1 VDAVTGAFSYTGS
14 AIAREL
20 LARDRQVRT
29 LVRSPD
35 AAAGHPLAERVEV
48 APLRLDDEAALVR
61 ALAGI
66 EVLHNTF
73 WIRFPRGRSTFEWAI
88 AASARLFRAASAAG
102 VARIVH
108 ISVTKPSLSSPYAY
122 FRAKAAVDE
131 LALGGPVPAA
141 SVRPSLVFGGR
152 QEVLI
157 NNIAWFLRRSP
168 AFAVPRRPCRVQPVH
183 VDDVARIAADAGE
196 SREPGIVDA
205 VGPETFTYREL
216 VERIGAAV
224 GSRARIVALPERAVA
239 ALGRGAGAPLR
250 DTVVTGEELGALT
263 ASLLT
268 SDDPPLGR
276 ARFSEWLDGQAVWL
290 GREYHSE
297 LERHWRRT

>member
-20 LARDRQVRT
+20 LARDRHVRT
-29 LVRSPD
+29 LVRSPPP
-35 AAAGHPLAERVEV
+35 AGHPLAGSVG
-48 APLRLDDEAALVR
+48 ATPLTLDDEAALTR
-61 ALAGI
+61 ALTGV

-88 AASARLFRAASAAG
+88 AASARLFRAAAAAG
-102 VARIVH
+102 VERIVH
-108 ISVTKPSLSSPYAY
+108 ISVTKPSVSSPYAY

-131 LALGGPVPAA
+131 LALGGPVPAV
-141 SVRPSLVFGGR
+141 SVRPSLVVGGR
-152 QEVLI
+152 QEILV

-168 AFAVPRRPCRVQPVH
+168 VFAVPRRACRVQPVH

-205 VGPETFTYREL
+205 VGPETFTYRGL
-216 VERIGAAV
+216 VQEIGGAV
-224 GSRARIVALPERAVA
+224 GSRAKIVALPERAVA
-239 ALGRGAGAPLR
+239 ALGRGAGVPLH
-250 DTVVTGEELGALT
+250 DTVVTTEELGALT

-276 ARFSEWLDGQAVWL
+276 ARFSDWVAEQAEWL

-297 LERHWRRT
+297 LERPWRRG

>member
-1 VDAVTGAFSYTGS
+1 MDAVTGAFSYTGS

-29 LVRSPD
+29 LVRSPPP
-35 AAAGHPLAERVEV
+35 AGHPLAESVEV
-48 APLRLDDEAALVR
+48 APLALDDQAALVS

-88 AASARLFRAASAAG
+88 AASARLFRAAAAAG
-102 VARIVH
+102 VERIVH
-108 ISVTKPSLSSPYAY
+108 ISVTRPSVSSPYAY

-131 LALGGPVPAA
+131 LALGGSVPAT

-152 QEVLI
+152 QEILV

-168 AFAVPRRPCRVQPVH
+168 AFAVPCRPCRVQPVH
-183 VDDVARIAADAGE
+183 VEDVARIAADAGE
-196 SREPGIVDA
+196 SREPGIIDA
-205 VGPETFTYREL
+205 VGPETFTYRQL

-224 GSRARIVALPERAVA
+224 GSRARIVAP
-239 ALGRGAGAPLR
+239 AGM
-250 DTVVTGEELGALT
+250 V
-263 ASLLT
+263 
-268 SDDPPLGR
+268 
-276 ARFSEWLDGQAVWL
+276 
-290 GREYHSE
+290 
-297 LERHWRRT
+297 

>member
-1 VDAVTGAFSYTGS
+1 MDAVTGAFSYTGS

-29 LVRSPD
+29 LVRSPPP
-35 AAAGHPLAERVEV
+35 AGHPLAESVEV
-48 APLRLDDEAALVR
+48 APLALDDQAALVS

-88 AASARLFRAASAAG
+88 AASARLFRAAAAAG
-102 VARIVH
+102 VERIVH
-108 ISVTKPSLSSPYAY
+108 ISVTRPSVSSPYAY

-131 LALGGPVPAA
+131 LALGGSVPAT

-152 QEVLI
+152 QEILV

-183 VDDVARIAADAGE
+183 VEDVARIAADAGG
-196 SREPGIVDA
+196 SPEPGIVDA

-216 VERIGAAV
+216 VEHIAAAV
-224 GSRARIVALPERAVA
+224 GSRARLVPLPEQAVA
-239 ALGRGAGAPLR
+239 ALGRTAGVPLR
-250 DTVVTGEELGALT
+250 DTVVTAEELGALT

-268 SDDPPLGR
+268 SDEPPLGR
-276 ARFSEWLDGQAVWL
+276 VSFSEWVAGQADWL

-297 LERHWRRT
+297 LERHWGRR

>member
-1 VDAVTGAFSYTGS
+1 MDAVTGAFSYTGS

-29 LVRSPD
+29 LVRSPPP
-35 AAAGHPLAERVEV
+35 AGHPLAESVEV
-48 APLRLDDEAALVR
+48 APLALDDQAALVS

-88 AASARLFRAASAAG
+88 AASARLFRAAAAAG
-102 VARIVH
+102 VERIVH
-108 ISVTKPSLSSPYAY
+108 ISVTRPSVSSPYAY

-131 LALGGPVPAA
+131 LALGGSVPAT

-152 QEVLI
+152 QEILV

-168 AFAVPRRPCRVQPVH
+168 AFAVPCRPCRVQPVH
-183 VDDVARIAADAGE
+183 VEDVARIAADAGGSPE
-196 SREPGIVDA
+196 SGIVDA

-216 VERIGAAV
+216 VEHIAAAV
-224 GSRARIVALPERAVA
+224 GSRARLVPLPEQAVA
-239 ALGRGAGAPLR
+239 ALGRTAGVPLR
-250 DTVVTGEELGALT
+250 DTVVTAEELGALT

-268 SDDPPLGR
+268 SDEPPLGR
-276 ARFSEWLDGQAVWL
+276 VSFSEWVAGQADWL

-297 LERHWRRT
+297 LERHWGRG

>member
-29 LVRSPD
+29 LVRSPH

-48 APLRLDDEAALVR
+48 APLGLDDEAALVR
-61 ALAGI
+61 ALTGI

-131 LALGGPVPAA
+131 LALGGPVPAK

-152 QEVLI
+152 QEILV
-157 NNIAWFLRRSP
+157 NNIAWFMRRSP

-196 SREPGIVDA
+196 SREPGTVDA

-276 ARFSEWLDGQAVWL
+276 AAFSEWLDGQADWL

-297 LERHWRRT
+297 LERHWRQT

>member
-29 LVRSPD
+29 LVRSPPP
-35 AAAGHPLAERVEV
+35 AGHPLAESVEV
-48 APLRLDDEAALVR
+48 APLALDDQAALVS

-88 AASARLFRAASAAG
+88 AASARLFRAAAAAG
-102 VARIVH
+102 VERIVH
-108 ISVTKPSLSSPYAY
+108 ISVTRPSVSSPYAY

-131 LALGGPVPAA
+131 LALGGSVPAT

-152 QEVLI
+152 QEILV

-168 AFAVPRRPCRVQPVH
+168 AFAVPCRPCRVQPVH
-183 VDDVARIAADAGE
+183 VEDVARIAADAGG
-196 SREPGIVDA
+196 SPEPGIVDA

-216 VERIGAAV
+216 VEHIAAAV
-224 GSRARIVALPERAVA
+224 GSRARLVPLPEQAVA
-239 ALGRGAGAPLR
+239 ALGRTAGVPLR
-250 DTVVTGEELGALT
+250 DTVVTAEELGALT

-268 SDDPPLGR
+268 SDEPPLGR
-276 ARFSEWLDGQAVWL
+276 VSFSEWVAGQADWL

-297 LERHWRRT
+297 LERHWGRG

>member
-29 LVRSPD
+29 LVRSPPP
-35 AAAGHPLAERVEV
+35 AGHPLAESVEV
-48 APLRLDDEAALVR
+48 APLALDDQAALVS

-88 AASARLFRAASAAG
+88 AASARLFRAAAAAG
-102 VARIVH
+102 VERIVH
-108 ISVTKPSLSSPYAY
+108 ISVTRPSVSSPYAY

-131 LALGGPVPAA
+131 LALGGSVPAT

-152 QEVLI
+152 QEILV

-183 VDDVARIAADAGE
+183 VEDVARIAADAGGSPE
-196 SREPGIVDA
+196 SGIVDA

-216 VERIGAAV
+216 VEHIAAAV
-224 GSRARIVALPERAVA
+224 GSRARLVPLPEQAVA
-239 ALGRGAGAPLR
+239 ALGRTAGVPLR
-250 DTVVTGEELGALT
+250 DTVVTAEELGALT

-268 SDDPPLGR
+268 SDEPPLGR
-276 ARFSEWLDGQAVWL
+276 VSFSEWVAGQADWL

-297 LERHWRRT
+297 LERHWGRG

>member
-1 VDAVTGAFSYTGS
+1 MDAVTGAFSYTGS

-29 LVRSPD
+29 LVRSP
-35 AAAGHPLAERVEV
+35 APAGHPLAGSVEV
-48 APLRLDDEAALVR
+48 ATLALDDEAALVR
-61 ALAGI
+61 ALRGI

-73 WIRFPRGRSTFEWAI
+73 WIRFPRGPWTFEWAI
-88 AASARLFRAASAAG
+88 AGSARLFRAAAAAG
-102 VARIVH
+102 VERIVH
-108 ISVTKPSLSSPYAY
+108 ISVTRPSLSSPYAY

-141 SVRPSLVFGGR
+141 SVRPSLVVGGR
-152 QEVLI
+152 QEILV

-183 VDDVARIAADAGE
+183 VGDVARIAADAGE
-196 SREPGIVDA
+196 SRAPGILDA
-205 VGPETFTYREL
+205 VGPEIFTYREL
-216 VERIGAAV
+216 VQEIGTAV
-224 GSRARIVALPERAVA
+224 GSRARIVPLPERAVA
-239 ALGRGAGAPLR
+239 ALGRGAGLGLH
-250 DTVVTGEELGALT
+250 DTVVTMEELGALT

-268 SDDPPLGR
+268 SDEPPLGR
-276 ARFSEWLDGQAVWL
+276 VRFSDWVGDQADWL

-297 LERHWRRT
+297 LERHWRAE

>member
-1 VDAVTGAFSYTGS
+1 MDAVTGAFSYTGS

-29 LVRSPD
+29 LVRSPPP
-35 AAAGHPLAERVEV
+35 AGHPLAESVEV
-48 APLRLDDEAALVR
+48 APLALDDQAALVS

-88 AASARLFRAASAAG
+88 AASARLFRAAAAAG
-102 VARIVH
+102 VERIVH
-108 ISVTKPSLSSPYAY
+108 ISVTRPSVSSPYAY

-131 LALGGPVPAA
+131 LALGGSVPAT

-152 QEVLI
+152 QEILV

-183 VDDVARIAADAGE
+183 VEDVARIAADAGG
-196 SREPGIVDA
+196 SPEPGIVDA

-216 VERIGAAV
+216 VEHIAAAV
-224 GSRARIVALPERAVA
+224 GSRARLVPLPEQAVA
-239 ALGRGAGAPLR
+239 ALGRTAGVPLR
-250 DTVVTGEELGALT
+250 DTVVTAEELGALT

-268 SDDPPLGR
+268 SDEPPLGR
-276 ARFSEWLDGQAVWL
+276 VSFSEWVAGQADWL

-297 LERHWRRT
+297 LERHWGRG

>member
-1 VDAVTGAFSYTGS
+1 MDAVTGAFSYTGS

-29 LVRSPD
+29 LVRSPPPP
-35 AAAGHPLAERVEV
+35 GHPLAGSVEV
-48 APLRLDDEAALVR
+48 APLALDDEAALVS
-61 ALAGI
+61 ALAGV

-88 AASARLFRAASAAG
+88 AASARLFRAAATAG
-102 VARIVH
+102 VERIVH
-108 ISVTKPSLSSPYAY
+108 ISVTRPSVSSPYAY

-131 LALGGPVPAA
+131 LALGGPVPAT

-152 QEVLI
+152 QEILV

-216 VERIGAAV
+216 VARIGAVV

-239 ALGRGAGAPLR
+239 ALGRGAGVALH
-250 DTVVTGEELGALT
+250 DTVVTAEELGALT

-268 SDDPPLGR
+268 SDEPPLGR
-276 ARFSEWLDGQAVWL
+276 ARFSEWVAGQADWL

-297 LERHWRRT
+297 LERHWQRG

>member
-1 VDAVTGAFSYTGS
+1 MDAVTGAFSYTGS

-29 LVRSPD
+29 LVRSPPP
-35 AAAGHPLAERVEV
+35 AGHPLAESVEV
-48 APLRLDDEAALVR
+48 APLALDDQAALVS

-88 AASARLFRAASAAG
+88 AASARLFRAAAAAG
-102 VARIVH
+102 VERIVH
-108 ISVTKPSLSSPYAY
+108 ISVTRPSVSSPYAY

-131 LALGGPVPAA
+131 LALGGSVPAT

-152 QEVLI
+152 QEILV

-183 VDDVARIAADAGE
+183 VEDVARIAADAGG
-196 SREPGIVDA
+196 SPEPGIVDA

-216 VERIGAAV
+216 VTDVAAAV
-224 GSRARIVALPERAVA
+224 GARTRVVRLPEPAVA
-239 ALGRGAGAPLR
+239 TLGRAAGIALR
-250 DTVVTGEELGALT
+250 DTVVTAEELGALT

-268 SDDPPLGR
+268 SDEPPRGHV
-276 ARFSEWLDGQAVWL
+276 RFSDWLPAQADWL

-297 LERHWRRT
+297 LDRHWRRS